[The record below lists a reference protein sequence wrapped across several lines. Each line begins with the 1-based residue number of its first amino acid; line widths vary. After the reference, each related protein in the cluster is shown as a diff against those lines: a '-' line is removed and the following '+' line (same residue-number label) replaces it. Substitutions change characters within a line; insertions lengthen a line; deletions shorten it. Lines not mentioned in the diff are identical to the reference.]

1 MRKSILPLI
10 LIAMLLITPSIA
22 SAQTTT
28 IGQQVGGGM
37 VGAALGALYC
47 KNVAVGS
54 GGGLVGGIVSAVGST
69 AAYVACV
76 GAVATIVG
84 LYTPIF
90 IMIFLII
97 IFEMLIRFDIIGATS
112 KLLNAL
118 GKIGSK
124 GISLLPPPPSAQ
136 SNAYLFKLQAP
147 LYAVLNINRAILYIG
162 LFLAFALVPPFA
174 EVLNLPA
181 SLIGYLYGSTA
192 VLMNLEPL
200 FLGIILPLIG
210 LDMLIDVGYI
220 IVNMVSGRG

>member
-1 MRKSILPLI
+1 MRKSILSLI
-10 LIAMLLITPSIA
+10 LITMLITPMVA

-28 IGQQVGGGM
+28 IGQQVSGGII
-37 VGAALGALYC
+37 GAALGALYC
-47 KNVAVGS
+47 KNVVMGAS
-54 GGGLVGGIVSAVGST
+54 GGLIGGIVSAVGST
-69 AAYVACV
+69 AAYVACTAAV
-76 GAVATIVG
+76 GTIVG

-90 IMIFLII
+90 IMILLII
-97 IFEMLIRFDIIGATS
+97 VFEMLIRFDVIGNMS
-112 KLLNAL
+112 KLLNTL

-124 GISLLPPPPSAQ
+124 GVSLLPPPPSAQ

-174 EVLNLPA
+174 EWFNLPG
-181 SLIGYLYGSTA
+181 SLMGYLYGSTA
-192 VLMNLEPL
+192 VLMNIEPL
-200 FLGIILPLIG
+200 FLGIILPLIA